1 MIDKHLLA
9 SIYEIRGEREKA
21 MIIYRYILKQNPNDK
36 KAEDNLRR
44 IAQKKINNNGIN
56 IDMLN
61 FFKKSQSKEELYELE
76 RWLVGN

>member
-1 MIDKHLLA
+1 MIDRHLLA

-44 IAQKKINNNGIN
+44 IAQKKINKSGIN